1 MARLLCVNKSFCAA
15 TLPFLYRDCFD
26 TNMHRR
32 SNKSLEDSMAQLIR
46 TLLRQV
52 HHQGQI
58 PGLLRTV
65 YPLQAQEDELQLAA
79 EPPVFKYGCFIRKF
93 MLHKRT
99 ENPMFAILS
108 DSTLHY
114 AVTHQLY
121 EECIAEGLFPNLP
134 DARRDE
140 GVRCAVRMDLDRK
153 LTWTLCQDHLGTI
166 EELAIP
172 SLDIERYIDHAHQ
185 LTSLSRV
192 NFTLSNILW
201 LSGEVDTYS
210 QEDWTHHKERDE
222 QRDRLFGA
230 MVRFVQRHASLHNNV
245 LQGAEVP
252 CLVHFHLQTAID
264 THFDILSHLPPLQ
277 NPRSIDSFNWRQLV
291 ARLSDTN
298 LSYVESIDRIS
309 GVNHD
314 RGGRA
319 SKILSKQPPYLPRCR
334 ALKRLA
340 TKTLGPDMFDWAVLE
355 KKQRDEG
362 HHQESGVGRHL
373 SEHGYH
379 YDLVPLQSIR
389 LVNKAAPVLV
399 QEMNDIAFAFS
410 DTLEELALSD
420 WGTQGRPVWTDLGDT
435 PQVIHGRGWDL
446 PRLRILSLEV
456 NNFQLHFDMDA
467 LHRSS
472 ALESLCLQDSVM
484 TYNLHDIWSWPSVH
498 LPRLKKLELTG
509 SPALRFNLESLHH
522 SPCLEELTLSIL
534 LIESDYGTFH
544 FHVPSPE
551 DLEREASDDHELS
564 GTPGNVSHEYQ
575 SIGRRPRWTWD
586 WCLPKLFKLHLDAV
600 FAYKFDFQWLQHLP
614 NLQHIRVNS
623 ISSGDRLHERCI
635 TLKDLLRGKQEQ
647 QDEGGKHTVSY
658 QYISLPKL
666 ESIDLDGYW
675 SFDEG
680 VMETLCL
687 VVSPN
692 LRRVN
697 LGYNGGGYTLQ
708 KWITLSRNMPRI
720 ERLVLNMNPP
730 LTHDRIKELGL
741 VPLNELKD
749 EQRNKRR
756 IEYVLDWDTY
766 YDVLES

>member
-1 MARLLCVNKSFCAA
+1 
-15 TLPFLYRDCFD
+15 
-26 TNMHRR
+26 MHRR

-46 TLLRQV
+46 ALLQQV
-52 HHQGQI
+52 HHQDQI

-65 YPLQAQEDELQLAA
+65 YPSQGHEGEPQLAA
-79 EPPVFKYGCFIRKF
+79 EPSVFEYGSFIRKF

-99 ENPMFAILS
+99 ENPMFATLGEA
-108 DSTLHY
+108 TLHY

-134 DARRDE
+134 DDRRDE

-153 LTWTLCQDHLGTI
+153 LTWTLCQDHLETI

-185 LTSLSRV
+185 FTSLSRV

-201 LSGEVDTYS
+201 LSREVDTYS
-210 QEDWTHHKERDE
+210 QGDWIQHLKERDE

-230 MVRFVQRHASLHNNV
+230 M
-245 LQGAEVP
+245 
-252 CLVHFHLQTAID
+252 TAID

-319 SKILSKQPPYLPRCR
+319 SKLLSKQPPYLPRCR

-340 TKTLGPDMFDWAVLE
+340 TKTLGPDMFQWAVLE

-373 SEHGYH
+373 SERGYH

-389 LVNKAAPVLV
+389 LVNKAASVLI

-410 DTLEELALSD
+410 DTLEELAVSD

-435 PQVIHGRGWDL
+435 PQVIHGRGWNL

-509 SPALRFNLESLHH
+509 SPALRINLESLHH

-534 LIESDYGTFH
+534 LIERGDGAFY
-544 FHVPSPE
+544 FHVPSPQ
-551 DLEREASDDHELS
+551 DLESEDSDDHELS
-564 GTPGNVSHEYQ
+564 GASVNVSHGYQ

-586 WCLPKLFKLHLDAV
+586 WYLPKLSKLHLDAV
-600 FAYKFDFQWLQHLP
+600 FAYRFDFQWLQHLP

-635 TLKDLLRGKQEQ
+635 TLKDLSRGKQEQ
-647 QDEGGKHTVSY
+647 QDEDGDHTVSDR
-658 QYISLPKL
+658 YIRLPKL

-675 SFDEG
+675 SFDED

-687 VVSPN
+687 IVSPN

-708 KWITLSRNMPRI
+708 KWITLSRKMPCI

-730 LTHDRIKELGL
+730 LTHDRIKEQGL
-741 VPLNELKD
+741 VPPNELKD
-749 EQRNKRR
+749 EQRHKRR

-766 YDVLES
+766 YDVLEL